1 MRLSRFALLLP
12 LAFGAVACSDDDGGP
27 TTPNIPP
34 LAYVRYINA
43 IPDTANTTVRFVDQ
57 IEFVPQTFAN
67 VAFRAQGQGGYQGT
81 QAGARHFKV
90 FTADFTDFTTAGN
103 TAVLVDTTITFE
115 AGKYY
120 TLLHSGYAR
129 TGSSPR
135 QGIQVIVDDLPSPGA
150 SIALRAIN
158 ASPVNTSVDV
168 YLTPLTT
175 TAISGTPAIPG
186 VTFRSASTY
195 RTLTTAQFAAQV
207 AAAGSTT
214 ALAAANAPA
223 GVAGTTSA
231 NPIAGATIAGSVL
244 TAIAFPAS
252 VTGSKAA
259 AFAAPG
265 VAYFLD
271 KAPPATAP

>member
-12 LAFGAVACSDDDGGP
+12 LAFGVAACSDGDEGP
-27 TTPNIPP
+27 STPNIPP
-34 LAYVRYINA
+34 LAFVRYINA
-43 IPDTANTTVRFVDQ
+43 IPDTLNTTVRFTDQ

-81 QAGARHFKV
+81 QAGARKFKV
-90 FTADFTDFTTAGN
+90 FTADFVDFSMAGN

-129 TGSSPR
+129 TGSTPR

-168 YLTPLTT
+168 YLTPTTT
-175 TAISGTPAIPG
+175 TAISGTPTISG
-186 VTFRSASTY
+186 VAFRSASTY

-252 VTGSKAA
+252 VTGSRAA
-259 AFAAPG
+259 SFTTPG